1 MSDLLFVKG
10 FIQFNKRNC
19 EDSIETFTRSVKEDR
34 NNDQSRYYRSKAY
47 LQVGKPR
54 DARNDLTD
62 LSAKNYL
69 DSRQLLE
76 SLK

>member
-1 MSDLLFVKG
+1 METG
-10 FIQFNKRNC
+10 FIK
-19 EDSIETFTRSVKEDR
+19 VDR
-34 NNDQSRYYRSKAY
+34 KNDQSRHYPSKAY

-54 DARNDLTD
+54 GARNDLTD

-76 SLK
+76 SPNKAGSWRKFCQTVTE